1 MLVSLMHKRTAWE
14 DYFTGSPSSTLSNEY
29 GTRQTSSATSVYVS
43 NCLFRSIT
51 SSGNGGALSCKSATY
66 FLVES
71 SSFFS
76 IKGNSGYGGTIYF
89 SNSNGQCVL
98 YGLCGNDCFS
108 TYAVSGD
115 YSCGQFSYTIV
126 QDVASTKNYFN
137 YSSVARC
144 MTDSSYARYFICH
157 HYGTNCYPSVN
168 LSMNKCYL
176 YSGIYCCP
184 FSNSNSVTCSLSY
197 TTHADNIATGYTCI
211 FFCTGGAKYEIKSC
225 NILRNTQNSLDTYGT
240 IYTTGNLMIENS
252 CILENTA
259 NRIFYLSSSSYPIT
273 LSNCTVDKTTNNGY
287 LTIQNTV
294 TKSFILALN
303 HMSTRNCASEYDSVG
318 TLIPIIQSPTPS
330 KRQIQCYTGQIVIF
344 MLPRESFISLI
355 SLFVFNF
362 IHPYSSANFF
372 N

>member
-1 MLVSLMHKRTAWE
+1 MYYRTAWG
-14 DYFTGSPSSTLSNEY
+14 DYFTGSPSSTLS
-29 GTRQTSSATSVYVS
+29 GDQGARQTPSVANVYVS

-51 SSGNGGALSCKSATY
+51 STSSGGALYCSSSVSIL
-66 FLVES
+66 LVES

-76 IKGNSGYGGTIYF
+76 CKSSSNGGAIYFYNYNSGQSVYHK
-89 SNSNGQCVL
+89 V
-98 YGLCGNDCFS
+98 CGFDCFS
-108 TYAVSGD
+108 TYTNGNVNS
-115 YSCGQFSYTIV
+115 YMCGQFSYNVV
-126 QDVASTKNYFN
+126 QDVASSKNYVN
-137 YSSVARC
+137 YSSIVRC
-144 MTDSSYARYFICH
+144 AAESLNTRYFNCH
-157 HYGTNCYPSVN
+157 HYGKHCYPSVN

-184 FSNSNSVTCSLSY
+184 FSDSNSVTCSLSY

-211 FFCTGGAKYEIKSC
+211 YFCTGGAKYEIKSC
-225 NILRNTQNSLDTYGT
+225 NILRNTQNSLDSYGT

-259 NRIFYLSSSSYPIT
+259 NRIFHSSSSSYPIT

-303 HMSTRNCASEYDSVG
+303 HMSTRNCASEYDSAG

-330 KRQIQCYTGQIVIF
+330 KRQMQCYTGRIIVLQ
-344 MLPRESFISLI
+344 LPQGNLFSLI
-355 SLFVFNF
+355 SLFIFNF
-362 IHPYSSANFF
+362 IHPYASTYLLY
-372 N
+372 